1 MQRPGDKGI
10 PFFFVRVDQAGT
22 ITKRHSATRLQ
33 FARFGGA
40 CPLWNVHRAFE
51 TPGRFL
57 RQLAETPDGVRYINL
72 ARDVSKPGGSFGAP
86 VRRYAIALGCEV
98 RHAGALV
105 YADDLDLTNA
115 KAFEPIGI
123 SCRIC
128 ERTHCHQRSVP
139 PLERR
144 LQVEPDERGV
154 LPYTVD

>member
-1 MQRPGDKGI
+1 M
-10 PFFFVRVDQAGT
+10 
-22 ITKRHSATRLQ
+22 
-33 FARFGGA
+33 
-40 CPLWNVHRAFE
+40 
-51 TPGRFL
+51 
-57 RQLAETPDGVRYINL
+57 
-72 ARDVSKPGGSFGAP
+72 
-86 VRRYAIALGCEV
+86 GCEI
-98 RHAGALV
+98 RHADALV